1 MSEYKPEESAENPST
16 DYTQNEGGYSSSK
29 DYSADD
35 FNKGSYSQS
44 TYGDGFET
52 KIETE
57 PATNVG
63 HRAYGHNGHNG
74 FATHRTS
81 DRITLMDMFS
91 RLGEES
97 RTLML
102 LELKLAK
109 AEIVEK
115 INVIQRAV
123 ISMAAG
129 SLILYAGFLTLIAC
143 ACAALSLIWPVWLST
158 LVVGIVVCV
167 IGGVMLG
174 VGKSRMSSENLELR
188 HTSQTLREE
197 KQWVKSQVK

>member
-1 MSEYKPEESAENPST
+1 MSDYKPNDAENSPS
-16 DYTQNEGGYSSSK
+16 DYTQNEGGYSGSK
-29 DYSADD
+29 DYSSED

-44 TYGDGFET
+44 SYGDGFET
-52 KIETE
+52 KIDTQS
-57 PATNVG
+57 TVSVG
-63 HRAYGHNGHNG
+63 HRTNGHQV
-74 FATHRTS
+74 RE
-81 DRITLMDMFS
+81 RITLMEVFS

-109 AEIVEK
+109 AEIIEK
-115 INVIQRAV
+115 LNVIQRAA
-123 ISMAAG
+123 ISMATG
-129 SLILYAGFLTLIAC
+129 GFILYAGFLTLIVC

-158 LVVGIVVCV
+158 LVVGVVVCV
-167 IGGVMLG
+167 TGGIMLSM
-174 VGKSRMSSENLELR
+174 GKSKMSSENLELR

>member
-1 MSEYKPEESAENPST
+1 MSDYKKPDDAANNPPN
-16 DYTQNEGGYSSSK
+16 DYTQNEGGYSGSK
-29 DYSADD
+29 DYNPED
-35 FNKGSYSQS
+35 FSKGSYSQS
-44 TYGDGFET
+44 TYGDGFDT
-52 KIETE
+52 KLDTQS
-57 PATNVG
+57 TVSVG
-63 HRAYGHNGHNG
+63 HRTNGH
-74 FATHRTS
+74 RLRE
-81 DRITLMDMFS
+81 RISLTDMFS

-115 INVIQRAV
+115 INVIQRAS
-123 ISMAAG
+123 ISMGAG
-129 SLILYAGFLTLIAC
+129 SLILYAGFLTLVAC

-158 LVVGIVVCV
+158 LVVGVVVCV
-167 IGGVMLG
+167 IGGIMLAI
-174 VGKSRMSSENLELR
+174 GKSKISGENLQLR